1 MLGPDS
7 LAWWLML
14 GRVGEV
20 GKTTND
26 AVTARE
32 TARKRLLALNADR
45 AARDARIEA
54 AAAKVITTAGKL
66 TDATAAADAARAEAR
81 TGYEAALNR
90 IAATY
95 AAAVSKAEPA
105 VAAGLVELT
114 AEKLSPAD
122 VAALTDLPVAEVK
135 RLLKSAPAA
144 SSAPAA
150 TVAAPVPA
158 DTAVLP
164 VAVDS
169 VPADAAA
176 LAG

>member
-1 MLGPDS
+1 L
-7 LAWWLML
+7 
-14 GRVGEV
+14 
-20 GKTTND
+20 GKTTNE
-26 AVTARE
+26 AVTARD

-66 TDATAAADAARAEAR
+66 TDATAAAESARADAR
-81 TGYEAALNR
+81 TAYEAALSK
-90 IAATY
+90 IDATY
-95 AAAVSKAEPA
+95 AAAVGKAEPA

-122 VAALTDLPVAEVK
+122 VAALTDLPSAEVK

-144 SSAPAA
+144 TA
-150 TVAAPVPA
+150 V
-158 DTAVLP
+158 AVLP

-169 VPADAAA
+169 VAADTAA

>member
-1 MLGPDS
+1 L
-7 LAWWLML
+7 
-14 GRVGEV
+14 
-20 GKTTND
+20 GKTTNE
-26 AVTARE
+26 AVTARD

-66 TDATAAADAARAEAR
+66 TDATAAADAARADAR
-81 TGYEAALNR
+81 TGYEAALTR
-90 IAATY
+90 IDATY
-95 AAAVSKAEPA
+95 AAAVGKAEPA

-122 VAALTDLPVAEVK
+122 VAALTDLPSAEVK

-144 SSAPAA
+144 TA
-150 TVAAPVPA
+150 V
-158 DTAVLP
+158 AVLP

-169 VPADAAA
+169 VAADTAA

>member
-1 MLGPDS
+1 VSGPDG
-7 LAWWLML
+7 LAWWWML
-14 GRVGEV
+14 GSVGDV

-66 TDATAAADAARAEAR
+66 TAATAAADSARAEAR
-81 TGYEAALNR
+81 TGYEAALTR
-90 IAATY
+90 IDATR
-95 AAAVSKAEPA
+95 AAAVGKAEPA

-144 SSAPAA
+144 TAA
-150 TVAAPVPA
+150 
-158 DTAVLP
+158 AVSP
-164 VAVDS
+164 VAVDG

>member
-1 MLGPDS
+1 M
-7 LAWWLML
+7 
-14 GRVGEV
+14 

-66 TDATAAADAARAEAR
+66 TDATAAADAARADAR
-81 TGYEAALNR
+81 TGFEAALTR
-90 IAATY
+90 IDATR

-144 SSAPAA
+144 TAA
-150 TVAAPVPA
+150 SAPVPA
-158 DTAVLP
+158 GAAAVP
-164 VAVDS
+164 VAVDG

>member
-1 MLGPDS
+1 
-7 LAWWLML
+7 LM
-14 GRVGEV
+14 

-54 AAAKVITTAGKL
+54 SAAKVITTAGKL
-66 TDATAAADAARAEAR
+66 TDATAVADSARAEAR
-81 TGYEAALNR
+81 TAFEAALSK
-90 IAATY
+90 IDATR

-105 VAAGLVELT
+105 VAAGLVELI
-114 AEKLSPAD
+114 AEKPSPAD
-122 VAALTDLPVAEVK
+122 VAALTDVPVAEVK

-150 TVAAPVPA
+150 TAA
-158 DTAVLP
+158 AVLP

-169 VPADAAA
+169 VRADAAA

>member
-1 MLGPDS
+1 
-7 LAWWLML
+7 ML

-66 TDATAAADAARAEAR
+66 TAATAAADAARVETR
-81 TGYEAALNR
+81 TGYEAALTR
-90 IAATY
+90 IDGTY
-95 AAAVSKAEPA
+95 AAAVGKAEPA

-144 SSAPAA
+144 GSAPAA
-150 TVAAPVPA
+150 TVAASVPVA
-158 DTAVLP
+158 TAAVLP

>member
-1 MLGPDS
+1 M
-7 LAWWLML
+7 
-14 GRVGEV
+14 
-20 GKTTND
+20 GKTTNE
-26 AVTARE
+26 AVTARD

-54 AAAKVITTAGKL
+54 AAAKVITTAAKL
-66 TDATAAADAARAEAR
+66 TDATAAAESARAEAR
-81 TGYEAALNR
+81 TGYEAALSK
-90 IAATY
+90 IDATY
-95 AAAVSKAEPA
+95 AAAVGKAEPA

-122 VAALTDLPVAEVK
+122 VAALTDLPSAEVK

-144 SSAPAA
+144 TAASAPVPAGAAAA
-150 TVAAPVPA
+150 TVAVGG
-158 DTAVLP
+158 
-164 VAVDS
+164 

>member
-1 MLGPDS
+1 M
-7 LAWWLML
+7 
-14 GRVGEV
+14 
-20 GKTTND
+20 GKTTNE

-66 TDATAAADAARAEAR
+66 TDATAAAQSARADAR
-81 TGYEAALNR
+81 AGYEAALTR
-90 IAATY
+90 IDATY

-122 VAALTDLPVAEVK
+122 VAALTDLPSADVK
-135 RLLKSAPAA
+135 RLLKSAPA
-144 SSAPAA
+144 PAA
-150 TVAAPVPA
+150 TVAAAPVA
-158 DTAVLP
+158 AAP
-164 VAVDS
+164 VAVES
-169 VPADAAA
+169 VPVGAAA

>member
-1 MLGPDS
+1 M
-7 LAWWLML
+7 
-14 GRVGEV
+14 

-26 AVTARE
+26 AVNARE
-32 TARKRLLALNADR
+32 TARKRLLALHADR

-54 AAAKVITTAGKL
+54 AAAKVITAAGKL
-66 TDATAAADAARAEAR
+66 TDATAAADAARADAR
-81 TGYEAALNR
+81 TTYEAVLAK
-90 IAATY
+90 IDATR
-95 AAAVSKAEPA
+95 AAAVSRAEPA
-105 VAAGLVELT
+105 VATGLVEMT

-122 VAALTDLPVAEVK
+122 VAALTDLPVAEVR

-144 SSAPAA
+144 AAA
-150 TVAAPVPA
+150 TA
-158 DTAVLP
+158 AVLP

>member
-1 MLGPDS
+1 M
-7 LAWWLML
+7 
-14 GRVGEV
+14 
-20 GKTTND
+20 GKTAND

-54 AAAKVITTAGKL
+54 AAVKVITTAGKL
-66 TDATAAADAARAEAR
+66 TDATAAADSARADAR
-81 TGYEAALNR
+81 TAYEAALSKIDASR
-90 IAATY
+90 

-105 VAAGLVELT
+105 VAGGLIELT

-135 RLLKSAPAA
+135 RLLKSAP
-144 SSAPAA
+144 SAMA
-150 TVAAPVPA
+150 
-158 DTAVLP
+158 AVLP

-169 VPADAAA
+169 VPADAAS

>member
-1 MLGPDS
+1 VLGPDS

-14 GRVGEV
+14 GGGGVV

>member
-1 MLGPDS
+1 M
-7 LAWWLML
+7 
-14 GRVGEV
+14 

-26 AVTARE
+26 AVAARE

-66 TDATAAADAARAEAR
+66 TDATAAADSARADAR
-81 TGYEAALNR
+81 TGYEAALTK
-90 IAATY
+90 IDATR
-95 AAAVSKAEPA
+95 AAAVGKAEPA

-135 RLLKSAPAA
+135 RLLKSAAAPAPT
-144 SSAPAA
+144 APAA

-158 DTAVLP
+158 ATAAAVLP

-169 VPADAAA
+169 VRADAAA

>member
-1 MLGPDS
+1 M
-7 LAWWLML
+7 
-14 GRVGEV
+14 
-20 GKTTND
+20 GKTTNE
-26 AVTARE
+26 AVTARD

-66 TDATAAADAARAEAR
+66 TDAAAAAESARAEAR
-81 TGYEAALNR
+81 TGYEAALTR
-90 IAATY
+90 IDATY
-95 AAAVSKAEPA
+95 AAAVGRAEPA

-122 VAALTDLPVAEVK
+122 VAALTDLPSAEVK

-144 SSAPAA
+144 SSAPA
-150 TVAAPVPA
+150 TAA
-158 DTAVLP
+158 AVLP

-169 VPADAAA
+169 VRADAAA

>member
-1 MLGPDS
+1 M
-7 LAWWLML
+7 
-14 GRVGEV
+14 

-66 TDATAAADAARAEAR
+66 TDATTAAESAGADAR
-81 TGYEAALNR
+81 TAYEAALAK
-90 IAATY
+90 IDATR
-95 AAAVSKAEPA
+95 AAAVSKTEPA

-122 VAALTDLPVAEVK
+122 VAALTDLPVADVK
-135 RLLKSAPAA
+135 RLLKLTPAA
-144 SSAPAA
+144 SSAPTAPVA
-150 TVAAPVPA
+150 TV
-158 DTAVLP
+158 AVLP
-164 VAVDS
+164 VTVDS
-169 VPADAAA
+169 VSADAAA

>member
-1 MLGPDS
+1 M
-7 LAWWLML
+7 
-14 GRVGEV
+14 
-20 GKTTND
+20 GKTTNE

-66 TDATAAADAARAEAR
+66 TDAAAAADSARAEAR
-81 TGYEAALNR
+81 TGYEAALSK
-90 IAATY
+90 IDATY

-114 AEKLSPAD
+114 AEKLSPVD
-122 VAALTDLPVAEVK
+122 VAALTDLPSAEVK
-135 RLLKSAPAA
+135 RLLKSAPTAA
-144 SSAPAA
+144 PATTAPAA
-150 TVAAPVPA
+150 TVAAPVP
-158 DTAVLP
+158 
-164 VAVDS
+164 VDS

>member
-1 MLGPDS
+1 M
-7 LAWWLML
+7 
-14 GRVGEV
+14 
-20 GKTTND
+20 GKTTNE

-32 TARKRLLALNADR
+32 TARKRLAALNVDR

-54 AAAKVITTAGKL
+54 AAAKVITAAGKV
-66 TDATAAADAARAEAR
+66 TDATAAADAARADAR
-81 TGYEAALNR
+81 AGYEAALSK
-90 IAATY
+90 IDATC
-95 AAAVSKAEPA
+95 AAAVGKAEPA

-122 VAALTDLPVAEVK
+122 VAALTDLPIAEVK

-144 SSAPAA
+144 SPAPTGPAA
-150 TVAAPVPA
+150 TA
-158 DTAVLP
+158 AVLP
-164 VAVDS
+164 VGR

>member
-1 MLGPDS
+1 VSPPVSPSAGSIAGPPGPGV
-7 LAWWLML
+7 WL
-14 GRVGEV
+14 RSAHRRD
-20 GKTTND
+20 TS
-26 AVTARE
+26 VTARE

-66 TDATAAADAARAEAR
+66 TDAAAAADSARAEAR
-81 TGYEAALNR
+81 TGYEAALSK
-90 IAATY
+90 IDATR
-95 AAAVSKAEPA
+95 AAAVAKAEPA

-135 RLLKSAPAA
+135 RLLKA
-144 SSAPAA
+144 APAA
-150 TVAAPVPA
+150 TA
-158 DTAVLP
+158 AVLP
-164 VAVDS
+164 VAVGS
-169 VPADAAA
+169 VRTDAAA